1 MNFGITESPHVVT
14 NLGKNVFLK
23 NISLGIMK
31 ILCDGFSEDYALM
44 NN

>member
-23 NISLGIMK
+23 K
-31 ILCDGFSEDYALM
+31 HFSWDNEDFM
-44 NN
+44 